1 MSICLHCT
9 NSYCALLLR
18 KLMNVDL
25 SITCFFPSITPRR
38 EYQFLFILIV
48 KKITIT
54 NIWHLDLSF

>member
-48 KKITIT
+48 KK
-54 NIWHLDLSF
+54 LP